1 MRDEKG
7 LVIAKPTVVI
17 HTNDQQL
24 VAAKVSAHSLKA
36 RSKHRDRFDVRIFRL
51 EEVPELTRH
60 EGEKFLWWEGSKS
73 ATWRKNDLQSFQ
85 LLRRMVP
92 ALLGYAGR
100 ALVIDPDVFAVGDVY
115 ELLSRDM
122 GGKAILCRERPYR
135 RDGQT
140 LYSSAV
146 MLLDCAQL
154 GRWDPEREIEGLF
167 SGQLHMGPLLSLLD
181 VPPEDI
187 GLFEKEW
194 NDLDTLTSR
203 TKLVHTTDVA
213 TQPWRTGLPTDHRGQ
228 VRRLPRWLAWSY
240 LQTAYV
246 LSGGRRKPLFPRR
259 HPDPHQERLFL
270 TLLDECLKTGEIK
283 VDFLEDAVRK
293 RHLRRDV
300 LKRLRELE

>member
-1 MRDEKG
+1 M
-7 LVIAKPTVVI
+7 IAKPTVVI

-24 VAAKVSAHSLKA
+24 VAAKVSAHSLKS
-36 RSKHRDRFDVRIFRL
+36 RSRHGDRFDVRIFRL

-60 EGEKFLWWEGSKS
+60 EGEKFLWWEGSR
-73 ATWRKNDLQSFQ
+73 AVRWRQSGLQSFQ

-92 ALLGYAGR
+92 ALLGYTGR
-100 ALVIDPDVFAVGDVY
+100 ALVLDPDVFAVEDVY
-115 ELLSRDM
+115 QLLSRDM
-122 GGKAILCRERPYR
+122 GGRAILCRERPHR

-154 GRWDPEREIEGLF
+154 TRWDPKREIEGLF
-167 SGQLHMGPLLSLLD
+167 SGQLQMGPLLALLD

-187 GLFEKEW
+187 GLFEREW

-203 TKLVHTTDVA
+203 TKLVHTTNLA

-228 VRRLPRWLAWSY
+228 VCRLPQWLAWSY
-240 LQTAYV
+240 LQAAYV
-246 LSGGRRKPLFPRR
+246 LSARRKRPLFPRR
-259 HPDPHQERLFL
+259 HPDPQQERLFL
-270 TLLDECLKTGEIK
+270 SLLDECLRTGEIK
-283 VDFLEDAVRK
+283 VEFLEDAVRK

-300 LKRLRELE
+300 FKRIRELQ